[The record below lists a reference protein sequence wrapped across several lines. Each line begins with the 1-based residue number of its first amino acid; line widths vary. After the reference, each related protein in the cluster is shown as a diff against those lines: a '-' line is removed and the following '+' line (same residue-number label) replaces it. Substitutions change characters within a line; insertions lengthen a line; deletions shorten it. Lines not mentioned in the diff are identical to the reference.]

1 MFGIGMQELLIILVV
16 ALIFI
21 GPSKLPEVARSIAK
35 GLREVRKASD
45 DLRSTIMLD
54 DDPPPVRT
62 PARTLPPPKS
72 ASMPQDAEVIP
83 PIQGSVAVVAD
94 GALSRGGS
102 VRGDPMP
109 KGDKPASDPNDADD
123 HGEMPR
129 ATDDAAVRALV
140 DDAQRAFQQR
150 VAENRARAG
159 GDKPAGNGEGE
170 EQSNEGPDTP
180 RA

>member
-54 DDPPPVRT
+54 DDPPPLRT

-72 ASMPQDAEVIP
+72 NSAPVDAEVSP
-83 PIQGSVAVVAD
+83 PIQGSVAVLAE
-94 GALSRGGS
+94 GALSRGSTVQG
-102 VRGDPMP
+102 GALPTET
-109 KGDKPASDPNDADD
+109 KPDPNDADD
-123 HGEMPR
+123 HGDMPK

-140 DDAQRAFQQR
+140 DDAQRQFQQK
-150 VAENRARAG
+150 VANNQARA
-159 GDKPAGNGEGE
+159 AGETKVGQSESE
-170 EQSNEGPDTP
+170 EPLNEEPSTP